1 LQKNLLQKTTKLL
14 NKPNYKTR
22 LHNSRSTLF
31 FDESLNLQNKTIINK
46 DEDIFASV
54 VNHYSI
60 DQLGEEAESSDKKEV
75 EEVDII
81 EALRCIKTVKI

>member
-1 LQKNLLQKTTKLL
+1 
-14 NKPNYKTR
+14 